1 MKRVLV
7 FCCGF
12 AMATA
17 ASAAWYWPF
26 GSDDDEPDKV
36 RLSVLMEPASELIDE
51 ASDLASDGKVQ
62 ESVEKYRQALEQ
74 LERIEAENPERVKS
88 QEFATVRN
96 KRAYVNAAIDA
107 MLLSQVRNNAKPVAV
122 SDTTELEKKLA
133 AERKAKEDAAKP
145 KDALKPEVKAEE
157 PKVEPPKAEKNEPP
171 KAEMKP
177 TPKPDDKAQAKE
189 AKPVVDEK
197 PQVAAKPKA
206 EAKPRGDAKLVV
218 KPLPKVEAPKPAVD
232 AGARPAGGKAR
243 VAYDLA
249 HQDYADAE
257 QVIATMLAENAN
269 DLTAL
274 NLKAAVETA
283 QGQLTAAEATLDQAI
298 TANPRS
304 HYAYYNMALLV
315 LKIDPTQ
322 VEVARRY
329 YETGRTVGGPKDP
342 ELEGFLK

>member
-1 MKRVLV
+1 
-7 FCCGF
+7 
-12 AMATA
+12 MATA

-62 ESVEKYRQALEQ
+62 ESVEKYRRALEE

-145 KDALKPEVKAEE
+145 KDAKKDAKAKPDEKAKEKAKDAPKPEAKAQEVKAEA
-157 PKVEPPKAEKNEPP
+157 KAEV
-171 KAEMKP
+171 KP
-177 TPKPDDKAQAKE
+177 TPKPDDKAQTQEK
-189 AKPVVDEK
+189 KPVVDEK

-218 KPLPKVEAPKPAVD
+218 KPLPKVEAPKPAAD

-257 QVIATMLAENAN
+257 QVIATMLDENAN

-283 QGQLTAAEATLDQAI
+283 QGQLTAAEATLDRAI
-298 TANPRS
+298 MANPRS

-315 LKIDPTQ
+315 LKIDPAQ
-322 VEVARRY
+322 VDVARRY